1 VRVANLM
8 ATTEPVSEDDLEST
22 LRTDPDY
29 AIELLDLCYQEQ
41 IIQYIK
47 RETWGRL
54 RPDELMVAYQETML
68 AFIRRVR
75 EEGFDPSRPLRLVYC
90 IARRRGFDQLR
101 ARRHRMSTN
110 EEERL
115 AAIAASLKDTE
126 AGSKWLL
133 LTPAQRKE
141 FREIVLAEAAKL
153 PERQKI
159 VATCYVDC
167 FEVVI
172 NEGSFRA
179 LAEEVSRVTGN
190 QETVA
195 AVKSAWHVARKK
207 IAPALE
213 RRGYNFIPVE

>member
-1 VRVANLM
+1 M
-8 ATTEPVSEDDLEST
+8 ATTEPISESEIEST

-29 AIELLDLCYQEQ
+29 VIELLDLGYQEQ

-54 RPDELMVAYQETML
+54 RTDELMVAYQETML
-68 AFIRRVR
+68 AFIKLSR
-75 EEGFDPSRPLRLVYC
+75 ETGFDPTRPLRIINC
-90 IARRRGFDQLR
+90 IARRKGFDQLR

-110 EEERL
+110 EEEFL
-115 AAIAASLKDTE
+115 GAVAASLKGSE
-126 AGSKWLL
+126 AGGKWIF
-133 LTPAQRKE
+133 LTTSERRE
-141 FREIVLAEAAKL
+141 FSEIVLEEAAKL

-159 VATCYVDC
+159 VATCYIDV

-179 LAEEVSRVTGN
+179 LAEEVSRVTGQ

-207 IAPALE
+207 LAPVLQS
-213 RRGYNFIPVE
+213 RGYTFITAE